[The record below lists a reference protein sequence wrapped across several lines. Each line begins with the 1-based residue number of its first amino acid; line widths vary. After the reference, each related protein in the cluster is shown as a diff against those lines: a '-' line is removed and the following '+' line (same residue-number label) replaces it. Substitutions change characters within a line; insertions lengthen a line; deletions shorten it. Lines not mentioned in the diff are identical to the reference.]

1 MLNAF
6 LKVAAPSNEQQ
17 SPRHAESPVMRQVG
31 KLDEKMVGDYLVR
44 AESITEDSID
54 GYAEIILKGK
64 VIFQGEMIR
73 SRKNG
78 YGIEY
83 TINK

>member
-1 MLNAF
+1 
-6 LKVAAPSNEQQ
+6 
-17 SPRHAESPVMRQVG
+17 
-31 KLDEKMVGDYLVR
+31 MVGDYLVR

-54 GYAEIILKGK
+54 GYAEIILKNK
-64 VIFQGEMIR
+64 VVFEGEMIR

-83 TINK
+83 NINK

>member
-1 MLNAF
+1 
-6 LKVAAPSNEQQ
+6 
-17 SPRHAESPVMRQVG
+17 MRQVG
-31 KLDEKMVGDYLVR
+31 KLNEKLVGEYLVR

-54 GYAEIILKGK
+54 GYAEILLKNK
-64 VIFQGEMIR
+64 VVFEGEMIR

-83 TINK
+83 NINK

>member
-1 MLNAF
+1 MEKQSIK
-6 LKVAAPSNEQQ
+6 LKEKT
-17 SPRHAESPVMRQVG
+17 VG
-31 KLDEKMVGDYLVR
+31 EYLVR

-54 GYAEIILKGK
+54 GYAEIILKNK
-64 VIFQGEMIR
+64 VVFEGEMIR

-83 TINK
+83 NLNK

>member
-1 MLNAF
+1 
-6 LKVAAPSNEQQ
+6 
-17 SPRHAESPVMRQVG
+17 MRQVG

-64 VIFQGEMIR
+64 VIF
-73 SRKNG
+73 
-78 YGIEY
+78 
-83 TINK
+83 

>member
-1 MLNAF
+1 VEKQSIK
-6 LKVAAPSNEQQ
+6 LKEKT
-17 SPRHAESPVMRQVG
+17 VG
-31 KLDEKMVGDYLVR
+31 EYLVR

-54 GYAEIILKGK
+54 GYAEIILKNK
-64 VIFQGEMIR
+64 VVFEGEMIR

-83 TINK
+83 NLNK